1 MTLAQDVAERVVA
14 LLGWSGDVRIVSG
27 GDGTYGTEAR
37 IVNDAEAWWV
47 AIAVDQASGAALA
60 RTSTIGQDGAHLA
73 PYAFS
78 MPVPAEDTDAV
89 VLAVT
94 AAREDLDGMGNG
106 GGRQGLSVSG
116 TVWLVFDGG
125 LTRVPL
131 ECRRC
136 RARAGHHLT
145 VSIDVGLATVR
156 CAAGHLTRDPRVSAG
171 GIVEAIARHGGRVP
185 EDVDLTGFG
194 TR

>member
-1 MTLAQDVAERVVA
+1 MSAQDVAERVVA
-14 LLGWSGDVRIVSG
+14 LLGWSGDVRIVPG
-27 GDGTYGTEAR
+27 GDGTYGAEAR
-37 IVNDAEAWWV
+37 IVPDEEAWWL

-60 RTSTIGQDGAHLA
+60 RTDIIDPGGTHRA
-73 PYAFS
+73 PYAIS

-94 AAREDLDGMGNG
+94 AACEDLDGMGNG
-106 GGRQGLSVSG
+106 GGRQSLSIAG
-116 TVWLVFDGG
+116 TVWLLFDGG

-136 RARAGHHLT
+136 RTSEGWHLT
-145 VSIDVGLATVR
+145 ASLDVGLATVR
-156 CAAGHLTRDPRVSAG
+156 CAAGHLTRDHRVSVG
-171 GIVEAIARHGGRVP
+171 GIVEVIARHGSRVP
-185 EDVDLTGFG
+185 EDVELTGFS